1 MPLDVDTTQLMLAP
15 LAIFL
20 EEGKLK
26 VNDGLV
32 TVESSKWGVFQQ
44 CVPADH
50 LKEVGQLGP
59 AAQSFDHLKLFRD
72 IVARVRKAGY

>member
-1 MPLDVDTTQLMLAP
+1 VAQVALAP
-15 LAIFL
+15 LAMFL

-32 TVESSKWGVFQQ
+32 TVESSKWGEFQE
-44 CVPADH
+44 CLPADH

-59 AAQSFDHLKLFRD
+59 AASSFDHLALFRR
-72 IVARVRKAGY
+72 IVLRIRAAGH